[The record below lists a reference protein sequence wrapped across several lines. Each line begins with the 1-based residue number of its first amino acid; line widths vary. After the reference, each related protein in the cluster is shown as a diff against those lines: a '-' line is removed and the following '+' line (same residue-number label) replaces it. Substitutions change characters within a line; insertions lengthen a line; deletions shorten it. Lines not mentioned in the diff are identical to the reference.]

1 MAASMHALLPSLAR
15 NLSSSRQ
22 SSPRQSAMAPRAP
35 PTMNPWEI
43 NALNYEFPEQGSLN
57 PDGTMV
63 TSATTWRQV
72 QDPVIYPGLYAPSG
86 IDIMAVLLRVVGR
99 PNPQVDLG
107 PVDCSVALVLC
118 DMLQADSPIIYVS
131 DSFSEL
137 TGYSSHEVMG
147 RNCRFLQSPPG
158 GQRASKRSSDKSA
171 IRRMRQAV
179 FSGQEIQLPVTNYK
193 KHGQPFKNLLS
204 IIPVPVDSSGSQYCV
219 GFLCE
224 TD

>member
-1 MAASMHALLPSLAR
+1 
-15 NLSSSRQ
+15 
-22 SSPRQSAMAPRAP
+22 MAPRAP

-63 TSATTWRQV
+63 TSATTWRQ
-72 QDPVIYPGLYAPSG
+72 
-86 IDIMAVLLRVVGR
+86 LRVVGR

>member
-1 MAASMHALLPSLAR
+1 MAS
-15 NLSSSRQ
+15 
-22 SSPRQSAMAPRAP
+22 RAP

-43 NALNYEFPEQGSLN
+43 SALNYEFPEQGSRN
-57 PDGTMV
+57 PDGSQV

-86 IDIMAVLLRVVGR
+86 IDIMTVLLRVVSR
-99 PNPQVDLG
+99 PNPQVVLG

-118 DMLQADSPIIYVS
+118 DMLQADAPIIYVS
-131 DSFSEL
+131 ESFSEL
-137 TGYSSHEVMG
+137 TGYSAHESIG
-147 RNCRFLQSPPG
+147 RNCRFLQAPPEG
-158 GQRASKRSSDKSA
+158 YGAVRKRSSDKAA
-171 IRRMRQAV
+171 IRRMRHAV
-179 FSGQEIQLPVTNYK
+179 LSGQEIQVPVTNYK

-204 IIPVPVDSSGSQYCV
+204 IIPVPVDESGSRYCV